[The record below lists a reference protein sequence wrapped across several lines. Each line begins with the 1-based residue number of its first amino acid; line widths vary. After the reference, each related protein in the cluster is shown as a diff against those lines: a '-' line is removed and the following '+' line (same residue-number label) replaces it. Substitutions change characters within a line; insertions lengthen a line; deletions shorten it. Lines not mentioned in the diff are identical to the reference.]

1 MYPKQHEHPLQ
12 EIFDEKGER
21 VSPILP
27 KHVKNFLIDIDGTIC
42 EDIPA
47 ITIGSITIPFE
58 PHNTRANVPTLLL
71 KCTKYKFFLHEH
83 PFLLCAPRLLSGRTK
98 L

>member
-1 MYPKQHEHPLQ
+1 
-12 EIFDEKGER
+12 
-21 VSPILP
+21 
-27 KHVKNFLIDIDGTIC
+27 
-42 EDIPA
+42 
-47 ITIGSITIPFE
+47 
-58 PHNTRANVPTLLL
+58 LLL